1 MLRSP
6 AIQRALDARR
16 ATLAREAAV
25 AGTPSG
31 SNEIQEPSIT
41 PTGYSADALDG
52 AVEFGGDVADG
63 ESTGVPQTAIR
74 GLLGHM
80 GREGENAP
88 SGQGSTSVPADVGTE
103 LQPGLTDVSGAAPTL
118 GTLASAIRHLHPG
131 VDDQGNVPGPAP
143 MPTPLPTSTSTTSTS
158 A

>member
-16 ATLAREAAV
+16 ATLAREAAM

-41 PTGYSADALDG
+41 PTGSSADALDG

-74 GLLGHM
+74 GGISNSIGM
-80 GREGENAP
+80 P
-88 SGQGSTSVPADVGTE
+88 YSQVSVTVI
-103 LQPGLTDVSGAAPTL
+103 LSSNSVLSSVK
-118 GTLASAIRHLHPG
+118 AS
-131 VDDQGNVPGPAP
+131 N
-143 MPTPLPTSTSTTSTS
+143 
-158 A
+158 